1 MGFRREASLQS
12 AQAQIALDRPVRN
25 VVLKWVMTGTQAIL
39 GAHRNLYIGGK
50 WEAPSGS
57 GSIAV
62 ISASTEEVIGSVP
75 EGTAPDVDRA
85 VRAARAAFDGGWSE
99 TSVTER
105 ADWLRKLA
113 GSLKER
119 TEQIATTIAHE
130 VGSPLSMATNV
141 QAGLPVAVTNSYAQL
156 VSELKLEEE
165 IGNSLVVREPF
176 GVVGAITPWNYPL
189 HQIMAK
195 VAPALAAGC
204 TVVLKPSEVAPLNA
218 FLLAEA
224 CESIG
229 LPAGVL
235 NIVTGFGPVAGEA
248 IAAHPMVDMVSF
260 TGSLRAGKRVGALAA
275 DTIKKVTLE
284 LGGKSAFVVLDDA
297 PFEKAIPAG
306 ARNAMLNSGQTCSA
320 WTRMIVPRSR
330 YQEALDLAAQAIGSL
345 KLGDPLDGSTRL
357 GPLISSTQRE
367 RVEGYIAKGK
377 QEGARVVMGGGRP
390 AAFAKGY
397 YVEPTI
403 FADVNSKMTIAQ
415 EEIFGPVLSV
425 LPYDTED
432 QAVQM
437 ANDTIYGLAGGVWS
451 GDADRALRVARRM
464 RTGQVDVN
472 GGRYNPLAPFGGYK
486 QSGVGRELGKYGLE
500 EFFQVKSIA
509 R

>member
-1 MGFRREASLQS
+1 
-12 AQAQIALDRPVRN
+12 
-25 VVLKWVMTGTQAIL
+25 
-39 GAHRNLYIGGK
+39 
-50 WEAPSGS
+50 
-57 GSIAV
+57 
-62 ISASTEEVIGSVP
+62 VIGTVP
-75 EGTAPDVDRA
+75 EGTPADVDRA
-85 VRAARAAFDGGWSE
+85 VHAARAAFDGPWGQTTVS
-99 TSVTER
+99 ER

-113 GSLKER
+113 EALKQR
-119 TEQIATTIAHE
+119 SDQIATTISQE
-130 VGSPLSMATNV
+130 VGSPIQMSTNI
-141 QAGLPVAVTNSYAQL
+141 QAGLPVLVTNSYAQL
-156 VSELKLEEE
+156 IGELRLEQE

-218 FLLAEA
+218 LLLAEA
-224 CESIG
+224 CEAIG

-235 NIVTGFGPVAGEA
+235 NIVTGFGPVVGEA
-248 IAAHPMVDMVSF
+248 IASHRQVDMLSF
-260 TGSLRAGKRVGALAA
+260 TGSVRAGKRVAALAGES
-275 DTIKKVTLE
+275 IKKVTLE

-297 PFEKAIPAG
+297 PLEKAIPAG

-320 WTRMIVPRSR
+320 WTRMVVPRSL
-330 YQEALDLAAQAIGSL
+330 YPKALELAAQAIGSL
-345 KLGDPLDGSTRL
+345 KVGDPLDAATRL
-357 GPLISSTQRE
+357 GPLISATQRE

-390 AAFAKGY
+390 AGFTKGY

-403 FADVNSKMTIAQ
+403 FADVQSKMTIAQ

-432 QAVQM
+432 EAVKI
-437 ANDTIYGLAGGVWS
+437 ANDTVYGLAGGVWS
-451 GDADRALRVARRM
+451 GDPERAMRVARRM

-472 GGRYNPLAPFGGYK
+472 GGKYNPLAPFGGYK
-486 QSGVGRELGKYGLE
+486 HSGIGRELGMFGLE
-500 EFFQVKSIA
+500 EYFQIKSIA

>member
-1 MGFRREASLQS
+1 VTGGYAKL
-12 AQAQIALDRPVRN
+12 IA
-25 VVLKWVMTGTQAIL
+25 
-39 GAHRNLYIGGK
+39 
-50 WEAPSGS
+50 
-57 GSIAV
+57 
-62 ISASTEEVIGSVP
+62 EV
-75 EGTAPDVDRA
+75 
-85 VRAARAAFDGGWSE
+85 
-99 TSVTER
+99 
-105 ADWLRKLA
+105 
-113 GSLKER
+113 
-119 TEQIATTIAHE
+119 
-130 VGSPLSMATNV
+130 
-141 QAGLPVAVTNSYAQL
+141 
-156 VSELKLEEE
+156 KLEQE

-224 CESIG
+224 CEAIG

-235 NIVTGFGPVAGEA
+235 NIVTGYGPVVGEA
-248 IAAHPMVDMVSF
+248 IASHPSVDMVSF
-260 TGSLRAGKRVGALAA
+260 TGSLRAGRRVGALAA
-275 DTIKKVTLE
+275 DSIKKVTLE

-306 ARNAMLNSGQTCSA
+306 ARNAMMNSGQTCSA
-320 WTRMIVPRSR
+320 WTRMVVPRSR
-330 YQEALDLAAQAIGSL
+330 YQEALDLAKSAISSL
-345 KLGDPLDGSTRL
+345 KLGDPLDAASRL
-357 GPLISSTQRE
+357 GPLISAAQRE
-367 RVEGYIAKGK
+367 RVEEYIAKGK
-377 QEGARVVMGGGRP
+377 QEGARVVLGGGRP
-390 AAFAKGY
+390 AGFARGY

-403 FADVNSKMTIAQ
+403 FADVTSKMTIAQ

-425 LPYDTED
+425 LPYDTEEE
-432 QAVQM
+432 AVQI

-451 GDADRALRVARRM
+451 GDPERAMRVARRM

-472 GGRYNPLAPFGGYK
+472 GGKYNALAPFGGYK
-486 QSGVGRELGKYGLE
+486 MSGIGRELGMFGLE